1 MAREEVSGPSSRRE
15 DDAQAL
21 FEPVDALARTLGFDF
36 CGYLLRMPWPVS
48 HPAVATFDSYPPG
61 WMAHYRQHDYLR
73 IDPVVRLG
81 ANSTE
86 LVVWSDELFAQ
97 APRLREDARAFG
109 LASAVA
115 QSCWAAHGVFGLLT
129 FARASPEP
137 LSDEALEALRQPMLV
152 TAHQLHARMMGLLV
166 PRLAPDVDTALT
178 PREREV
184 LLWTGE
190 GKTSADIST
199 ILDISERT
207 VNFHI
212 GNALLKLNAT
222 NKVQAVV
229 KALTLGLM
237 DAG

>member
-1 MAREEVSGPSSRRE
+1 MTQGNPSH
-15 DDAQAL
+15 
-21 FEPVDALARTLGFDF
+21 G
-36 CGYLLRMPWPVS
+36 
-48 HPAVATFDSYPPG
+48 
-61 WMAHYRQHDYLR
+61 MAHYRKHDYLR

-81 ANSTE
+81 VSSTE
-86 LVVWSDELFAQ
+86 LDELFAQ
-97 APRLREDARAFG
+97 APQLLEDARAFG

-137 LSDEALEALRQPMLV
+137 LSDATLAALRQPMLV

>member
-1 MAREEVSGPSSRRE
+1 MGLILSVLTGLPSGVSG
-15 DDAQAL
+15 
-21 FEPVDALARTLGFDF
+21 
-36 CGYLLRMPWPVS
+36 
-48 HPAVATFDSYPPG
+48 FDSGNPSHG
-61 WMAHYRQHDYLR
+61 MAHYRKHDYLR

-81 ANSTE
+81 VSSTE
-86 LVVWSDELFAQ
+86 LDELFAQ
-97 APRLREDARAFG
+97 APQLLEDARAFG

-137 LSDEALEALRQPMLV
+137 LSDATLAALRQPMLV

-190 GKTSADIST
+190 DKTSADIST